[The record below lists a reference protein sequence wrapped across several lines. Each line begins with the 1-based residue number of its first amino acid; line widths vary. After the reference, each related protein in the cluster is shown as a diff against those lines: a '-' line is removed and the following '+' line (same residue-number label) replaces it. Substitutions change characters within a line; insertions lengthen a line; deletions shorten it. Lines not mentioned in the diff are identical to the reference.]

1 MYFWRDLSSVPR
13 ATRRRAG
20 PPQLWGPR
28 RRPAYERAA
37 QKL

>member
-1 MYFWRDLSSVPR
+1 MLFWRDLSSVR
-13 ATRRRAG
+13 EFARRRAG
-20 PPQLWGPR
+20 PPQLRGPR